1 MFVMCG
7 KVDISDFYFVLKSFL
22 YLDAVERKEEAYI
35 LNKHHV
41 SVLCYLTE
49 TVSCHTNYRNLP
61 TYCKKPMNRLSKENQ
76 ILIILG
82 VLSM

>member
-49 TVSCHTNYRNLP
+49 TVSCHTN
-61 TYCKKPMNRLSKENQ
+61 
-76 ILIILG
+76 
-82 VLSM
+82 